1 MAQDRSRR
9 RIGPPVASVTNALAL
24 LLIICLVECAS
35 EQSIVNRGSKFTNLV
50 AKNNGWRATR
60 GGSCLSYGHSCWG
73 AHGKRSAKPPAAAPD
88 WFIAKLLLNM
98 DSNGELN
105 RARSPNLH
113 NEDSNAIYQMDPP
126 DYSPT
131 AGRLV
136 SEPYELPLELTY
148 NRNRNTEAKPMLD
161 KDFLSKL
168 KLWQIMRAA
177 SQE

>member
-35 EQSIVNRGSKFTNLV
+35 
-50 AKNNGWRATR
+50 
-60 GGSCLSYGHSCWG
+60 GSCLSYGHSCWG